1 MSKLVIYGLEELE
14 KLTVEWSTKN
24 GIITNGKA
32 VTQVAKLDSEFGELC
47 KHLHN
52 LDVGGDT
59 ELCQDDIGDMAV
71 VLTNLSR
78 LVGATSLAECL
89 PDFTDKRD
97 GILVLGDYKGRLSD
111 NIIKEEFEQAR
122 TNIGN
127 CFYQLIFLST
137 SLKTDFNICWSK
149 AYHEIKDRKGFLTP
163 DGNFIKSTDAAY
175 KDWVK

>member
-1 MSKLVIYGLEELE
+1 MNNLVIYGLEELE

-32 VTQVAKLDSEFGELC
+32 VTQALKLVSEFGELN
-47 KHLHN
+47 KHLHSLEGEN
-52 LDVGGDT
+52 T

-78 LVGATSLAECL
+78 LIGATSLAECL
-89 PDFTDKRD
+89 PDFNDRRD
-97 GILVLGDYKGRLSD
+97 GILVLGDFLGQLCD
-111 NIIKEEFEQAR
+111 NIIKEEFEQAK

-127 CFYQLIFLST
+127 CIYQLIFLS
-137 SLKTDFNICWSK
+137 SSVCKTDFNECWSK

-163 DGNFIKSTDAAY
+163 DGNFIKNTDPAY